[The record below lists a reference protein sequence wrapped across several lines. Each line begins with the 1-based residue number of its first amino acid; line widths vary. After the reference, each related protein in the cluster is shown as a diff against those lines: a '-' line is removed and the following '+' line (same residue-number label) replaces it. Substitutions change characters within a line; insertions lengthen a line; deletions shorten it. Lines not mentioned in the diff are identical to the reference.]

1 VGLYCWNRQYILKRY
16 TEGSVTLN
24 GQSNGQGGG
33 VNVNL
38 LKLWKNG
45 WAINT
50 NGAYNKLGDLK
61 APDYGLMNTG
71 LESSSFNFGIQK
83 KNAHRGFSID
93 YYLTNQNL
101 GIFRGSHIGSLK
113 DFYAAVNAPRPIYER
128 NFSYDIDN
136 PKQVVEHHL
145 VKLNAYNDFKNFG
158 KLSLTYSFQY
168 NHRQEYD
175 VRVGDLNKL
184 PALDMALITNQ
195 ININH
200 LLNRD
205 NWSLESGIDGTYQ
218 NNYSDPATKARR
230 LIPNYDK
237 YAAGVY
243 SIFKYK
249 FNSKWNTEASARY
262 DFNRYDVQ
270 KWYDTSDWN
279 SRYAAL
285 YPEFK
290 VKEQEPYTYKS
301 DSELS

>member
-1 VGLYCWNRQYILKRY
+1 
-16 TEGSVTLN
+16 
-24 GQSNGQGGG
+24 
-33 VNVNL
+33 
-38 LKLWKNG
+38 
-45 WAINT
+45 
-50 NGAYNKLGDLK
+50 
-61 APDYGLMNTG
+61 MNTG

-93 YYLTNQNL
+93 YYLTNQNI

-145 VKLNAYNDFKNFG
+145 VKFNAYNDFKNFG

-200 LLNRD
+200 LLNKD

-218 NNYSDPATKARR
+218 NNYSDQATKARR
-230 LIPNYDK
+230 LILITINMQVAFIPYLNIN
-237 YAAGVY
+237 
-243 SIFKYK
+243 SI
-249 FNSKWNTEASARY
+249 
-262 DFNRYDVQ
+262 
-270 KWYDTSDWN
+270 
-279 SRYAAL
+279 
-285 YPEFK
+285 
-290 VKEQEPYTYKS
+290 
-301 DSELS
+301 